1 MLTFPTELKSE
12 YRDSYIQV
20 DDQAFIRTMS
30 MAAEQEVSPEKL
42 PLVMIHGFGC
52 GLGAYYRNFDALH
65 SERRL
70 LAMDVLGFGRSS
82 RVNFT
87 PDADK
92 AEGEFV
98 DSIERWRQSLGLE
111 KFILLGHS
119 FGAFLAC
126 SYAMKYPAR

>member
-1 MLTFPTELKSE
+1 MLTFPTELKSA
-12 YRDSYIQV
+12 YRDSYV
-20 DDQAFIRTMS
+20 KVGDQAFIRTMS
-30 MAAEQEVSPEKL
+30 MEADQEVCPERL
-42 PLVMIHGFGC
+42 PLVMMHGFGC
-52 GLGAYYRNFDALH
+52 GLGTYYRNYDGLH

-92 AEGEFV
+92 AEEEFV